1 MTNKKISIN
10 KISKVFMVVGVFFL
24 ITSIYSI
31 NKPVFYDDSFE
42 VEESNIIVEQIR
54 VLLGETIHIEIS
66 DFSGNV
72 TVYLKQLSVVT
83 PVASNV
89 THDSTFEVPFDY
101 SVNIGLFIEAEQYSV
116 GHLKAYVSGMS
127 TALPI
132 RISFGVLFIGLGIIS
147 EVIWRRRVSDVYLID
162 EERSIGF
169 QMLLAVLIIIF
180 PYLSGVGEREVRFVE
195 SQFGNQVYSWR
206 VHLYTVLFEIVF
218 NVTIVLVL
226 LLFAIP
232 FRRMVHK
239 SQTKAYVSYP
249 IDPMKQFR
257 TRFFVYSMITLPV
270 IIFFIVSSV
279 LNRGSDYAGL
289 AYTLSVYVPLTIL
302 VVLTVLCFLLIQI
315 LITDSVRKSFSIFL
329 LPLLIFVSLVV
340 FPKNQ
345 IPPID
350 LLSPP
355 YDNKDPPLTRHV
367 IYLLSVFLITVY
379 LNIRIRKSQ
388 RFIPN

>member
-10 KISKVFMVVGVFFL
+10 NISKVFMVVGVFFL
-24 ITSIYSI
+24 ITSTYSI
-31 NKPVFYDDSFE
+31 NKPVFYGDGFE
-42 VEESNIIVEQIR
+42 IEESDIFLLDIK

-83 PVASNV
+83 PVASKV
-89 THDSTFEVPFDY
+89 THDSTFDIPFNY
-101 SVNIGLFIEAEQYSV
+101 SANIGLIIEAEQYSV

-147 EVIWRRRVSDVYLID
+147 EVIWRRKVSDVYLID
-162 EERSIGF
+162 EVGSIGF

-232 FRRMVHK
+232 YRRMVHK

-249 IDPMKQFR
+249 IDPIKQFR
-257 TRFFVYSMITLPV
+257 TRVFVYSMMTLPV
-270 IIFFIVSSV
+270 VVFFIVSSLLV
-279 LNRGSDYAGL
+279 RGSDFAGL
-289 AYTLSVYVPLTIL
+289 SYIITVYVPLTIL

>member
-232 FRRMVHK
+232 YRRMVHK

>member
-1 MTNKKISIN
+1 MINKKISIN
-10 KISKVFMVVGVFFL
+10 NISKVFLVVGVFFL
-24 ITSIYSI
+24 ITSTYSI

-42 VEESNIIVEQIR
+42 VEESNLFGKQIR
-54 VLLGETIHIEIS
+54 VLLGETIHIEFS

-89 THDSTFEVPFDY
+89 TQDSTFEVPFDY
-101 SVNIGLFIEAEQYSV
+101 SANIALVIEAKQYSV

-132 RISFGVLFIGLGIIS
+132 RISFGVLFLGLGIIG
-147 EVIWRRRVSDVYLID
+147 EVVWRRKVSDVYLID
-162 EERSIGF
+162 EVRSIGF
-169 QMLLAVLIIIF
+169 QMLLAVLIVIF
-180 PYLSGVGEREVRFVE
+180 PYLSGVGEREARFVE
-195 SQFGNQVYSWR
+195 SEIWNYIYSWR
-206 VHLYTVLFEIVF
+206 VHLYTVLFEIVSSM
-218 NVTIVLVL
+218 TTVLVP

-270 IIFFIVSSV
+270 IIFFIVSS
-279 LNRGSDYAGL
+279 LLTRGSDFAGL
-289 AYTLSVYVPLTIL
+289 SYTLTVYVPLTIL
-302 VVLTVLCFLLIQI
+302 VVITVLCFLLIQI

-329 LPLLIFVSLVV
+329 LPLLIFGSLVV

-345 IPPID
+345 IPPTD

-355 YDNKDPPLTRHV
+355 YDNKDPPLVRHI
-367 IYLLSVFLITVY
+367 IYLLSVCLITVY
-379 LNIRIRKSQ
+379 LNIRVRKSQ